1 MSNPYE
7 RQPFAEPGP
16 SHGQH
21 PWQPQYPPPQMGDL
35 PPQLQWQPSPPT
47 LKQSNGLAITAL
59 VVACLA
65 LLLGLGLMAFVA
77 LAGFPSPSVGDLPG
91 TAPQVVAGQP
101 YPGKLLQ
108 DEVARVISG
117 DGGDVKSMTCP
128 ETAAVDT
135 KAVAVC
141 HGVVDD
147 FDSAVTVTFEDGLG
161 HFTLLEN

>member
-7 RQPFAEPGP
+7 HQPFAEPDP

-21 PWQPQYPPPQMGDL
+21 PLQPQYSPPQLEHL
-35 PPQLQWQPSPPT
+35 PPQPQWQPSPPT

-65 LLLGLGLMAFVA
+65 LLLVLGQIAYVVLTGL
-77 LAGFPSPSVGDLPG
+77 PSVGDLPG

-117 DGGDVKSMTCP
+117 DGGEVKSITCP
-128 ETAAVDT
+128 ETPAVEAD
-135 KAVAVC
+135 AVAVC
-141 HGVVDD
+141 HGVVDG
-147 FDSAVTVTFEDGLG
+147 FDSEVTVTFEDGLG
-161 HFTLLEN
+161 HFTLVEG